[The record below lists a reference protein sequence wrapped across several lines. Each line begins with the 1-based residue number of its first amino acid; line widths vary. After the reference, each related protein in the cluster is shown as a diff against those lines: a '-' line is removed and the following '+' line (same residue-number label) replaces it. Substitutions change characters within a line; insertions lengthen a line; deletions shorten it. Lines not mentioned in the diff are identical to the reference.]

1 MVYYIPMYKVFITR
15 QIPDIGI
22 SMLQEKGYEV
32 VIGPWKVPPTK
43 KQIISALKKYRPQA
57 VLTLLTDQMDAEVID
72 LCATLGIK
80 VISNY
85 AVGFNNIDVVH
96 ASTHGIVIANTPG
109 HFSDCIAEHTVAL
122 ALGLSTRLVEGDRFL
137 RKGKYKGWDPM
148 ILTGT
153 DLSGKVLGLVGAGRI
168 GARAAYHLVKG
179 FDMTCI
185 YHDVKRNE
193 ELERELGAVYVE
205 TNEEIYQKADI
216 VSLHVPL
223 LPSTKHMINAKT
235 LAMMKPSAF
244 LINTSRGPVVDEVA
258 LVDALKKKVIAGAG
272 LDVFEFEPK
281 LAKGLAKLENVVLT
295 PHIASARVSA
305 RTEMATLAAQN
316 IISVLEGQNPP
327 GLVTIEM
334 AK

>member
-1 MVYYIPMYKVFITR
+1 VKV
-15 QIPDIGI
+15 
-22 SMLQEKGYEV
+22 V
-32 VIGPWKVPPTK
+32 
-43 KQIISALKKYRPQA
+43 
-57 VLTLLTDQMDAEVID
+57 
-72 LCATLGIK
+72 
-80 VISNY
+80 SNF
-85 AVGFNNIDVVH
+85 AVGFNNIDVTHATVH
-96 ASTHGIVIANTPG
+96 DIVVANTPG

-122 ALGLSTRLVEGDRFL
+122 VLGLSTRLAEGDRYM

-168 GARAAYHLVKG
+168 GMRAAYHLVKG

-193 ELERELGAVYVE
+193 ELEKELGAVYMA
-205 TNEEIYQKADI
+205 TNEEVYVKADI

-223 LPSTKHMINAKT
+223 LPTTKHMINAKT

-244 LINTSRGPVVDEVA
+244 LINTSRGAVVDEVA
-258 LVDALKKKVIAGAG
+258 LVDALKKGVIAGAG

-316 IISVLEGQNPP
+316 IIAVLEGKNPP